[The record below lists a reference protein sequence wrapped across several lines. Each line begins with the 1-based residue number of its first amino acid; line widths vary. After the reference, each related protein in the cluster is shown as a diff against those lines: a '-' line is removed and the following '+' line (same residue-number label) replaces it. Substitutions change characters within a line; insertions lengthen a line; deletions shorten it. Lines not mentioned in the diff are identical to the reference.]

1 MGRAGMKMRMRRGSY
16 RTPLE
21 GERRGEERDSS
32 GGVLF
37 LEFSPFPILFYTIFL
52 AVKCRNTGYFYFFF
66 LCWSVGQVEASKFLD
81 SYVFSFWIM
90 LSIFGLFLVFL
101 YKVLEKKYRIQDCI
115 LFFRFLCSLYRHYFN
130 THRYASKR

>member
-1 MGRAGMKMRMRRGSY
+1 MKMRMRARRGREKALLRRGSY

-37 LEFSPFPILFYTIFL
+37 LEFFPFPILFYTIFL

-66 LCWSVGQVEASKFLD
+66 LCWWVGQVEASNSLFVSLD
-81 SYVFSFWIM
+81 YY
-90 LSIFGLFLVFL
+90 G
-101 YKVLEKKYRIQDCI
+101 
-115 LFFRFLCSLYRHYFN
+115 
-130 THRYASKR
+130 